1 MPGGTELWV
10 RLYRLLIVAAISW
23 LIFDKSQRIQTS
35 DEGDFTFLFP
45 DGVRI
50 KNDEVFNQEDRSLGY
65 FLTTSPQCDHLK
77 GYSGPTNL
85 ALALDKTGRLI
96 EARIISATDTPD
108 HVQSVL
114 DDTGFWKAHLGLSLG
129 SPGNPEIDAVTGST
143 LTSSAISRSII
154 ERLGG
159 LTTSRLFPTEIL
171 AAELPEADSIEKH
184 PEWAGIFSM
193 YDKNRRIVGYALRT
207 APSQEYLHGYQG
219 PTDVLIVLDRE
230 AEKVTRIRFRKSYDN
245 EEYYER
251 ILDEPDWLELYNGL
265 TIEEILAIDQSKIE
279 GVSGAT
285 HTSWAIADSV
295 ARRLA
300 RFESNRAE
308 PPRRIPW
315 RNLSLVA
322 LTIGAALF
330 SFTSLRGNPI
340 ARILWQVTVVILLG
354 IILGDLLSQALFL
367 GWARHG
373 LPLADSWGLLFLAAA
388 ALLTPWATGNQLYC
402 HQLCPHGFLQRWLGK
417 LPVKP
422 VKIPPKLNKLLLRL
436 PALVLIILISS
447 VIVGASW
454 NLADWE
460 GFDAWLW
467 RSAGITTIIIAAVG
481 LIASIF
487 SPLAYCK
494 YGCPTGAL
502 FKFLRKS
509 SGAKCFS
516 LRDLIAGLLCLAAF
530 IT

>member
-1 MPGGTELWV
+1 MSGGTELWV

-23 LIFDKSQRIQTS
+23 LIFEKSQFKNTS
-35 DEGDFTFLFP
+35 GEGDFSLLFP
-45 DGVRI
+45 EAIRI
-50 KNDEVFNQEDRSLGY
+50 ENDEVFNQEDHSLGH

-96 EARIISATDTPD
+96 KARIINSSDTPD
-108 HVQSVL
+108 HVQSVI
-114 DDTGFWKAHLGLSLG
+114 DDSDFWDAHLGLSVG
-129 SPGNPEIDAVTGST
+129 SPGNPTIDAVTGST

-159 LTTSRLFPTEIL
+159 LTSSRLFPTDIL
-171 AAELPEADSIEKH
+171 AAELPEADTIQDHSNW
-184 PEWAGIFSM
+184 PGVLCM
-193 YDKNRRIVGYALRT
+193 YDTSRNIVGYALRT

-230 AEKVTRIRFRKSYDN
+230 AEKVARIRFRKSYDN

-251 ILDEPDWLELYNGL
+251 ILDDPDWLKLYNGL
-265 TIEEILAIDQSKIE
+265 SIEEILAIDQTKIE
-279 GVSGAT
+279 GISGAT

-295 ARRLA
+295 SRRLA
-300 RFESNRAE
+300 RFESDRE
-308 PPRRIPW
+308 SPPHEIPW
-315 RNLSLVA
+315 RNIALVA

-330 SFTSLRGNPI
+330 SFTRLRGNPI
-340 ARILWQVTVVILLG
+340 ARIFWQVIVVIFLG
-354 IILGDLLSQALFL
+354 ILLGDLLSQALLL

-373 LPLADSWGLLFLAAA
+373 LPFSDSWGLLFLAAA
-388 ALLTPWATGNQLYC
+388 ALIIPWATGHQLYC

-417 LPVKP
+417 LPVRP
-422 VKIPPKLNKLLLRL
+422 IKIPPKLHQLLSML
-436 PALVLIILISS
+436 PALLLIILVAS
-447 VIVGASW
+447 VIVGASL
-454 NLADWE
+454 NLPDWE

-467 RSAGITTIIIAAVG
+467 RSAGFATITIAVVG

-494 YGCPTGAL
+494 FGCPTGAL

-509 SGAKCFS
+509 SGTKDFS
-516 LRDLIAGLLCLAAF
+516 LRDLVAGLLCLAALLV
-530 IT
+530 